1 MGCSKD
7 QWESPKMPMA
17 NVLVATLGMA
27 QINVAALAIPGGRR
41 AAIQTNKGHRATIH
55 SAPVQY
61 LLGKNTR
68 NAHRTHR
75 TASAKAL
82 SAASRIDGTL
92 RINEAKPTTNGAT
105 VTPPS
110 PSDANQ

>member
-1 MGCSKD
+1 MRCSID

-17 NVLVATLGMA
+17 NVVVATIVMA
-27 QINVAALAIPGGRR
+27 QMNVAALAIPGGRR

-55 SAPVQY
+55 SSPVQY

-82 SAASRIDGTL
+82 SAASRVDRTL
-92 RINEAKPTTNGAT
+92 RINEAKPITSGAT
-105 VTPPS
+105 VSAPS
-110 PSDANQ
+110 PSEANQ